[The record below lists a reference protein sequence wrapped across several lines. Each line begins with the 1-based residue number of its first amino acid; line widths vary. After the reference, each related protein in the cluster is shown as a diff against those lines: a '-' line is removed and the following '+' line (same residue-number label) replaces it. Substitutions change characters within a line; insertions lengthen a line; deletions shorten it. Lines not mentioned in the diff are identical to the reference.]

1 MTVGLEGR
9 RDQVGASI
17 RENFFA
23 SFRAFLFS
31 LFAGV
36 QRGSVPVLR
45 PGEPLEVAQLSATV
59 PIASQDCSSL
69 PGVKGGRSPL
79 RSNASAPLMPGGG
92 VQTLGIGAGA
102 GGAMN
107 SKQTSD
113 LYAIQSSFFCMS
125 PRTGCLL
132 TGCNP
137 ESKES
142 RQCRTRST

>member
-1 MTVGLEGR
+1 MC
-9 RDQVGASI
+9 
-17 RENFFA
+17 
-23 SFRAFLFS
+23 
-31 LFAGV
+31 
-36 QRGSVPVLR
+36 VLR
-45 PGEPLEVAQLSATV
+45 WICCWLLWVLRVPLGYLAQVSHEVAQLSATE